1 MKEDVEYEGTRKW
14 KWKQNRGRNIP
25 ALGHAPLAAPS
36 HFNATGSKGSSV
48 SEM

>member
-1 MKEDVEYEGTRKW
+1 MKKDAELGDGYWTE
-14 KWKQNRGRNIP
+14 QDQDIP